1 MLNKTLVKNVANAL
15 DSYAVADKKISQVVS
30 DIALQVYEEL
40 STTAK
45 TNINQAIKADDIT
58 KAKELTKTFVHAVT
72 GFDNKATVIAYKK
85 SIAPKFYDDYE
96 TKVFN
101 GVEHSDIEVGAE
113 FCYTMEKT
121 VLQGLK
127 SEGGAYG
134 KDGEELHAL
143 MKSLNYRELMQNNV
157 DNVFSRFMSAV
168 VKRVLKQF
176 GVISVTGTVQ
186 PVPIAL
192 ATKINNV
199 EAYFNINFSKL
210 TTTQVNEFRAWVKT
224 KPNFLKS

>member
-15 DSYAVADKKISQVVS
+15 DSFAVADKKISQVIS
-30 DIALQVYEEL
+30 DIALQVYEQL

-58 KAKELTKTFVHAVT
+58 KAKELTKTFIHAVT
-72 GFDNKATVIAYKK
+72 GFDDKATVIAYKK
-85 SIAPKFYDDYE
+85 AIAPKFYDDYE

-157 DNVFSRFMSAV
+157 DNVFSRFMSAI

-176 GVISVTGTVQ
+176 GVVSVTGTVQ

>member
-1 MLNKTLVKNVANAL
+1 MLNKTLIKNVVNAL
-15 DSYAVADKKISQVVS
+15 DSYAVADKKISQVIS
-30 DIALQVYEEL
+30 DIALQVYEQL

-45 TNINQAIKADDIT
+45 TNINQAIKVDDIT
-58 KAKELTKTFVHAVT
+58 KAKELTKTFVHAIT
-72 GFDNKATVIAYKK
+72 GFDNKATVNAYKK

-101 GVEHSDIEVGAE
+101 GVEHSDIKVGAE

-127 SEGGAYG
+127 PEGGAYG

-157 DNVFSRFMSAV
+157 DNVFSRFMSAI

-176 GVISVTGTVQ
+176 GVISVTGTIQ

-192 ATKINNV
+192 ATKINSV
-199 EAYFNINFSKL
+199 EAYFNTNFSKL

>member
-15 DSYAVADKKISQVVS
+15 DSYAVADKKISQVIS
-30 DIALQVYEEL
+30 DIALQVYEQL

-58 KAKELTKTFVHAVT
+58 KAKELTKTFVDATT
-72 GFDNKATVIAYKK
+72 GFDDKATVIAYKK
-85 SIAPKFYDDYE
+85 SIAPRFYDDYE

-101 GVEHSDIEVGAE
+101 GVENSDIKVGAE

-143 MKSLNYRELMQNNV
+143 MKSLDYREIMQNNV
-157 DNVFSRFMSAV
+157 DTALSRFTTAL

-176 GVISVTGTVQ
+176 GVVSVTGTIQ

-192 ATKINNV
+192 ATKINSV
-199 EAYFNINFSKL
+199 EAYFNTNFSKL
-210 TTTQVNEFRAWVKT
+210 TTMQVNEFKAWIKI

>member
-1 MLNKTLVKNVANAL
+1 MLNKTLIKNVTSAL

-30 DIALQVYEEL
+30 DIALQVYEQL

-72 GFDNKATVIAYKK
+72 GFDDKATVIAYKK

-101 GVEHSDIEVGAE
+101 GVEHSDIKVGAE

-143 MKSLNYRELMQNNV
+143 MKSLDYRERMQNNV
-157 DNVFSRFMSAV
+157 DNVFSRFMSAI

>member
-15 DSYAVADKKISQVVS
+15 DSYAVADKKISQVIS
-30 DIALQVYEEL
+30 DIALQVYEQL

-45 TNINQAIKADDIT
+45 TNINQAIKTDDIT
-58 KAKELTKTFVHAVT
+58 KAKELTKTFVHAET
-72 GFDNKATVIAYKK
+72 GFDNKATVNAYKK

-101 GVEHSDIEVGAE
+101 GVEHSDIKVSAQ
-113 FCYTMEKT
+113 FCYGMDKSM
-121 VLQGLK
+121 LQGLK

-134 KDGEELHAL
+134 KDGEALHAL
-143 MKSLNYRELMQNNV
+143 MKSLDYRAIMQNNV
-157 DNVFSRFMSAV
+157 DTVFSRFTGAI
-168 VKRVLKQF
+168 VKAVLKQF
-176 GVISVTGTVQ
+176 GVVSVTGTIQ

-192 ATKINNV
+192 ATKLNSV
-199 EAYFNINFSKL
+199 EAYFNTNFSKL

>member
-45 TNINQAIKADDIT
+45 TNINQAIKVDDIT

-199 EAYFNINFSKL
+199 EAYFHINFSKL

>member
-1 MLNKTLVKNVANAL
+1 MLNKTLIKNVVNAL
-15 DSYAVADKKISQVVS
+15 DSYAVADKKISQVIS
-30 DIALQVYEEL
+30 DIALQVYEQL

-58 KAKELTKTFVHAVT
+58 KAKELTKTFVHAIT
-72 GFDNKATVIAYKK
+72 GFDNKATVNAYKK

-101 GVEHSDIEVGAE
+101 GVEHSDIKVSAE
-113 FCYTMEKT
+113 FCYEMDKS

-157 DNVFSRFMSAV
+157 DNVFSRFMSAI

-176 GVISVTGTVQ
+176 GVISVTGTIQ

>member
-1 MLNKTLVKNVANAL
+1 MLNKTLVKNVTSAL
-15 DSYAVADKKISQVVS
+15 DSFAIADKKISQVIR
-30 DIALQVYEEL
+30 DIALQVYEQL

-45 TNINQAIKADDIT
+45 TNINQAIKTDDIT
-58 KAKELTKTFVHAVT
+58 KAKELTKTFVHAET
-72 GFDNKATVIAYKK
+72 GFDNKATVNAYKK
-85 SIAPKFYDDYE
+85 SIAPKFYDDYKTE
-96 TKVFN
+96 IFN
-101 GVEHSDIEVGAE
+101 GVEHSDIKVSAQ
-113 FCYTMEKT
+113 FCYGMDKSI
-121 VLQGLK
+121 LQGLK

-157 DNVFSRFMSAV
+157 DNVFSRFMSAI

>member
-1 MLNKTLVKNVANAL
+1 MLNKTLIKNVTSAL

-30 DIALQVYEEL
+30 DIALQVYEQL

-72 GFDNKATVIAYKK
+72 GFDDKATVIAYKK

-101 GVEHSDIEVGAE
+101 GVEHSDIKVGAE

-143 MKSLNYRELMQNNV
+143 MKSLDYRERMQNNV
-157 DNVFSRFMSAV
+157 DNVFSRFMSAI

-192 ATKINNV
+192 ATKINNI

-210 TTTQVNEFRAWVKT
+210 TTTQVNEFRAWIKT